1 MRRGLAVTAL
11 LALGPLLSSGG
22 GREARADDKG
32 DRSDKTDKTDKTE
45 KARCI
50 AASEQGQQL
59 RDSGQYSAARDAFTR
74 CARDA
79 CPALVR
85 RDCTRWLSDV
95 TQLWPS
101 VVFGAKDPSG
111 NDLTDV
117 NVRSDG
123 APMASTLDGRP
134 VPIDPGDHLFRFEAK
149 GFPAVE
155 RHVLVRAGEKSRLVV
170 AQFGEGPAPASPPHG
185 LGTGPARTEGAPIPS
200 GVWVFGGLAVVA
212 FGTEAYFGITG
223 LSDRS
228 SLESQPCAKTATCSS
243 DAVTSIRTKFTV
255 ADIALGVG
263 LVSAG
268 LSAYLYFSRGSARP
282 EEAPAAQFDLV
293 PTTGG
298 AAATWRARF

>member
-1 MRRGLAVTAL
+1 MRRGLAVTTL
-11 LALGPLLSSGG
+11 LALGPLLFGGG
-22 GREARADDKG
+22 GREARADDK
-32 DRSDKTDKTDKTE
+32 TDKTE
-45 KARCI
+45 KTRCI
-50 AASEQGQQL
+50 AASEQGQQQ
-59 RDSGQYSAARDAFTR
+59 RDSGKYSAARDAFTR

-111 NDLTDV
+111 NDLTAV
-117 NVRSDG
+117 SVLADG
-123 APMASTLDGRP
+123 TPMASTLDGKP
-134 VPIDPGDHLFRFEAK
+134 VQVDPGDHLFRFEAK
-149 GFPAVE
+149 GFPAIE
-155 RHVLVRAGEKSRLVV
+155 RHVLVRAGEKSRLVI
-170 AQFGEGPAPASPPHG
+170 AQFGDAPAPATPPPG
-185 LGTGPARTEGAPIPS
+185 AGGAPARAAAGGPVPS

-228 SLESQPCAKTATCSS
+228 SLESQPCAKTSTCSS
-243 DAVTSIRTKFTV
+243 DSVTSIRTKFTV

-263 LVSAG
+263 IVSAG

-298 AAATWRARF
+298 AAATWRAKF